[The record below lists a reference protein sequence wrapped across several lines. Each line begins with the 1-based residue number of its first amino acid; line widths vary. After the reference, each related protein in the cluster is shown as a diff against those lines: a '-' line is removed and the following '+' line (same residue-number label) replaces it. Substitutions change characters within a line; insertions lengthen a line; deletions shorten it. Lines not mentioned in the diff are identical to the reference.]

1 MSCSDIPEYDFSL
14 FKGDDVTKKFRYKAA
29 DLVVD
34 LTGYVIQLETNVDS
48 LDKTAIIFDPTSGEF
63 EFTFDRVDT
72 ETLTQR
78 RVKYKVVFYPTG
90 LIGSRTTKFC
100 GSINLNSKGIT

>member
-1 MSCSDIPEYDFSL
+1 MSCTDIPEYDFSL
-14 FKGDDVTKKFRYKAA
+14 FKGDDKTKQFRYKAA
-29 DLVVD
+29 GVVVD
-34 LTGYVIQLETNVDS
+34 ISGYVIQLETNVGS
-48 LDKTAIIFDPTSGEF
+48 LDKTATISDPLTGEF

-72 ETLTQR
+72 EALTQR

-90 LIGSRTTKFC
+90 LIGSRITKFG